1 MNGQLI
7 TVFGGSG
14 FLGRYVVQRLAAAG
28 HRVRV
33 AVRNPNEALFLKPL
47 GDVGQVQTVQANI
60 RNAASVQRAVEGADS
75 VINLVGILFQSG
87 KQKFD
92 AVQAA
97 GAGTIASAAAEAGVT
112 SLVHVSAIGAD
123 AEARSKY
130 ARSKG
135 AGEAAVRAAFPGAVI
150 LRPSILFGNED
161 NFFNRF
167 AMLSKISYVLP
178 LIGGNTRF
186 QPVYVEDVAAAVVA
200 ALEGGENTSGQT
212 YELGGPK
219 VYTFRQLMELM
230 MEVTTVKRFLLPWP
244 FWAARIDAFFLQ
256 MLPNP
261 LLTVDQVRLL
271 ESDNIVSE
279 GARGLSDLGI
289 TPTPAEI
296 VLPTYLAR
304 FRPLGQFAENIR
316 T

>member
-1 MNGQLI
+1 MTERLI

-14 FLGRYVVQRLAAAG
+14 FVGRYVVQRLAKAG

-47 GDVGQVQTVQANI
+47 GEVGQVQPILANI
-60 RNAASVQRAVEGADS
+60 RNEDSVRRAVEGADT

-87 KQKFD
+87 KQKFA
-92 AVQAA
+92 AVQAR
-97 GAGTIASAAAEAGVT
+97 GAGTVATAATEAGVGT
-112 SLVHVSAIGAD
+112 LVHMSAIGAD
-123 AEARSKY
+123 SGARSKY

-135 AGEAAVRAAFPGAVI
+135 AGEEAVRAAFPRATI
-150 LRPSILFGNED
+150 LRPSIIFGPED

-167 AMLSKISYVLP
+167 AMLSKLFWFLP
-178 LIGGNTRF
+178 LIGGKTRF
-186 QPVYVEDVAAAVVA
+186 QPVYVEDVAAAVA
-200 ALEGGENTSGQT
+200 AVLEGGDDASGQT
-212 YELGGPK
+212 FELGGPK
-219 VYTFRQLMELM
+219 IYTFRQMMELM

-244 FWAARIDAFFLQ
+244 LWAAKIDAFFLQ

-261 LLTVDQVRLL
+261 MLTVDQVRLL
-271 ESDNIVSE
+271 ANDNVVGE
-279 GARGLSDLGI
+279 DAKGFSDLGI

-304 FRPLGQFAENIR
+304 FRPQGQFAENIKA
-316 T
+316 

>member
-1 MNGQLI
+1 MTQRLV

-14 FLGRYVVQRLAAAG
+14 FLGRYVVQKLAQDG

-47 GDVGQVQTVQANI
+47 GEVGQVQTVQANI
-60 RNAASVQRAVEGADS
+60 RNEASVRRAVDGADC
-75 VINLVGILFQSG
+75 VVNLVGILFQSG
-87 KQKFD
+87 KQKFN
-92 AVQAA
+92 AVQAV
-97 GAGTIASAAAEAGVT
+97 GAACIATAAADAGVK
-112 SLVHVSAIGAD
+112 SLVHLSAIGAD
-123 AEARSKY
+123 ENARSKY

-135 AGEAAVRAAFPGAVI
+135 AGEEAVRAAFPGAVV
-150 LRPSILFGNED
+150 LRPSVMFGNED

-167 AMLSKISYVLP
+167 AMLSKISWVLP

-186 QPVYVEDVAAAVVA
+186 QPVFVEDVAAAVVA
-200 ALEGGENTSGQT
+200 ALNGGDHITGQIF
-212 YELGGPK
+212 ELGGPK
-219 VYTFRQLMELM
+219 VYTFRQMMELM
-230 MEVTTVKRFLLPWP
+230 MEVTTVKRLLIPVP
-244 FWAARIDAFFLQ
+244 FWLARMQAFFLQ

-271 ESDNIVSE
+271 ENDTIVGE

-304 FRPLGQFAENIR
+304 FRPLGQFAENIKA
-316 T
+316 

>member
-1 MNGQLI
+1 MTEQLI

-33 AVRNPNEALFLKPL
+33 AVRNPNEALYLKPL
-47 GDVGQVQTVQANI
+47 GDVGQVQCVQANI
-60 RNAASVQRAVEGADS
+60 RNEASVRRAVAGADG
-75 VINLVGILFQSG
+75 VVNLVGILFQSG
-87 KQKFD
+87 KQKFE
-92 AVQAA
+92 AVQAV
-97 GAGTIASAAAEAGVT
+97 GAGTIATAAAEAGVT
-112 SLVHVSAIGAD
+112 SLVHLSSIGAD
-123 AEARSKY
+123 ADARSKY

-135 AGEAAVRAAFPGAVI
+135 AGEAAVRGAFPGAVI
-150 LRPSILFGNED
+150 LRPSVLFGNED

-167 AMLSKISYVLP
+167 AMLSKISWVLP

-186 QPVYVEDVAAAVVA
+186 QPVFVEDVAAAVVA
-200 ALEGGENTSGQT
+200 ALAGGKNNAGQT

-219 VYTFRQLMELM
+219 IYTFRQMMELM

-244 FWAARIDAFFLQ
+244 FWAAKIDAFFLQ

-271 ESDNIVSE
+271 GSDNVVGE
-279 GARGLSDLGI
+279 DALGLADLGI

-304 FRPLGQFAENIR
+304 FRPLGQFAQDVKA
-316 T
+316 

>member
-1 MNGQLI
+1 MTQRLV

-14 FLGRYVVQRLAAAG
+14 FLGRYVVQKLAQDG

-47 GDVGQVQTVQANI
+47 GEVGQVQTVQANI
-60 RNAASVQRAVEGADS
+60 RNEASVRRAVDGADG
-75 VINLVGILFQSG
+75 VVNLVGILFQSG
-87 KQKFD
+87 KQKFN
-92 AVQAA
+92 AVQAV
-97 GAGTIASAAAEAGVT
+97 GAACVATAATDAGVK
-112 SLVHVSAIGAD
+112 SLVHLSAIGAD
-123 AEARSKY
+123 QNARSKY

-135 AGEAAVRAAFPGAVI
+135 AGEEAVRAAFPGAVV
-150 LRPSILFGNED
+150 LRPSVMFGTED

-167 AMLSKISYVLP
+167 AMLSKISWVLP

-186 QPVYVEDVAAAVVA
+186 QPVFVEDVAAAVVA
-200 ALEGGENTSGQT
+200 ALEGGDHITGQT
-212 YELGGPK
+212 FELGGPK
-219 VYTFRQLMELM
+219 VYTLRQMMELM
-230 MEVTTVKRFLLPWP
+230 MEVTTVKRLLIPVP
-244 FWAARIDAFFLQ
+244 FWFARMKAFFLQ

-271 ESDNIVSE
+271 ENDTIVGE
-279 GARGLSDLGI
+279 GARGLADLGI

-304 FRPLGQFAENIR
+304 FRPLGQFAENIKA
-316 T
+316 

>member
-1 MNGQLI
+1 MTQRLV

-14 FLGRYVVQRLAAAG
+14 FLGRYVVQKLAQDG

-47 GDVGQVQTVQANI
+47 GEVGQVQTVQANI
-60 RNAASVQRAVEGADS
+60 RNEASVRRAVEGADG
-75 VINLVGILFQSG
+75 VVNLVGILFQSG

-97 GAGTIASAAAEAGVT
+97 GAATVATAAADAGVK
-112 SLVHVSAIGAD
+112 SLVHLSAIGAD
-123 AEARSKY
+123 ENARSKY

-135 AGEAAVRAAFPGAVI
+135 AGEEAVRAAFPGAVV
-150 LRPSILFGNED
+150 LRPSVMFGNED

-167 AMLSKISYVLP
+167 AMLSKISWVLP

-186 QPVYVEDVAAAVVA
+186 QPVFVEDVAAAVVA
-200 ALEGGENTSGQT
+200 ALEGGHTITGQT
-212 YELGGPK
+212 FELGGPK
-219 VYTFRQLMELM
+219 IYSFRQMMELM
-230 MEVTTVKRFLLPWP
+230 MEVTTVKRLLIPIP
-244 FWAARIDAFFLQ
+244 FWFAMMKAFFLQ

-271 ESDNIVSE
+271 KNDTVVGE

-304 FRPLGQFAENIR
+304 FRPLGQFAENIKA
-316 T
+316 